1 MDDKNPLSDSEE
13 KLVLEL
19 SGPAMMVGAGM
30 HLLQAL
36 GQGRAKEERERAV
49 GPLNGSVLQFSQ
61 CEWGQNHSIK
71 HLPLPSIPRPSAYNF
86 QPHFP
91 VSLFSFF
98 PFFSPSPLPPSSS
111 LSLSLCKSV
120 CKLLA
125 TKSLLLFK
133 FVPLFLGHNFVSDWK
148 TT

>member
-1 MDDKNPLSDSEE
+1 MKI
-13 KLVLEL
+13 
-19 SGPAMMVGAGM
+19 
-30 HLLQAL
+30 LQARTL
-36 GQGRAKEERERAV
+36 ERVARPPPDSGVKLLE
-49 GPLNGSVLQFSQ
+49 SSF
-61 CEWGQNHSIK
+61 
-71 HLPLPSIPRPSAYNF
+71 LPSLLP
-86 QPHFP
+86 
-91 VSLFSFF
+91 SFF